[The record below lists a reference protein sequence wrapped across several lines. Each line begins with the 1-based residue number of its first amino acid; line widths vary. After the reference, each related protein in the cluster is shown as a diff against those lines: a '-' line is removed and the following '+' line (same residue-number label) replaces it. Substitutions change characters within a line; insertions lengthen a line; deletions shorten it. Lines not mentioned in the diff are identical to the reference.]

1 MRNALICMIL
11 PLLAAA
17 TASSQPVTL
26 TLDKAVDIAIQKNTS
41 VIQARNNLSAQ
52 QYGVTAAEG
61 GLLPSF
67 EADASFSRSEQW
79 KATPGFSIQG
89 DQLVPNP
96 GFAPSNSYNTG
107 VRGSIVL
114 FNGFANTSNIS
125 YAQSN
130 ANASEYTLDRV
141 QQTTVNQ
148 TNVSFLYVFR
158 TYELM
163 KVSNDNLE
171 RDKKQLERIVE
182 SNKVG
187 ALALA
192 DVYRQQAQVG
202 ADEFALIQAQNT
214 HEKAKADM
222 IAFLGIDVGREYTFD
237 FTGIPSDIDTTEFA
251 PLNAKYSD
259 YQTLVGTA
267 IGKRP
272 DYQGSVETL
281 NGADAS
287 VSMAR
292 ASYLPTISA
301 SGSFGYSG
309 FDNVTG
315 SNYLTDNR
323 SLGISL
329 SASLP
334 IFNGFSRENQ
344 IEQAQ
349 VGRMN
354 AEELVKQNGRQVRVD
369 VRKALLDLEAAEK
382 EVKVSQTTIT
392 SALMDR
398 QIAEE
403 KYNLGSGT
411 LLDLLTA
418 SANYTIAVSNKV
430 SGVVDY
436 LTAKK
441 QMEYVLGVI
450 VR

>member
-1 MRNALICMIL
+1 MRNALFLLLL
-11 PLLAAA
+11 PLLVAG

-26 TLDKAVDIAIQKNTS
+26 TLENSVQIAINKNLS
-41 VIQARNNLSAQ
+41 VIEARNNLAAQ
-52 QYGVTAAEG
+52 QFGVTAAEG
-61 GLLPSF
+61 SFLPSF
-67 EADASFSRSEQW
+67 GASANFSRSQAW
-79 KATPGFSIQG
+79 TPSVVYIQG
-89 DQLVPNP
+89 GQIVKTT
-96 GFAPSNSYNTG
+96 GYSPSNSYTTG
-107 VRGSIVL
+107 ISGSYVL
-114 FNGFANTSNIS
+114 FNGFSNTSNLS
-125 YAQSN
+125 LARSN
-130 ANASEYTLDRV
+130 ANASGYTLDRT

-148 TNVSFLYVFR
+148 TYQSFLNVFK

-163 KVSNDNLE
+163 KVSSDNLE

-202 ADEFALIQAQNT
+202 ADEFALIQAQST

-222 IAFLGIDVGREYTFD
+222 IAFLGADVGMEYTFD
-237 FTGIPSDIDTTEFA
+237 FTGIPSEIDTTEFA
-251 PLNAKYSD
+251 PLNATYSD
-259 YQTLVGTA
+259 YQNLVSTA
-267 IGKRP
+267 IAKRP
-272 DYQGSVETL
+272 DYVGSIETL
-281 NGADAS
+281 NGAKAM
-287 VSMAR
+287 VTMAR
-292 ASYLPTISA
+292 ASYMPTISA

-309 FDNVTG
+309 FDYISE

-323 SLGISL
+323 ALNFGFT
-329 SASLP
+329 ASLP

-344 IEQAQ
+344 VEQAQ

-354 AEELVKQNGRQVRVD
+354 AEEQVKQNERQVRVD

-418 SANYTIAVSNKV
+418 SANYTTAMSNKV

>member
-1 MRNALICMIL
+1 MRNAIFLLLL
-11 PLLAAA
+11 PLLVAG
-17 TASSQPVTL
+17 TAISQPVTL
-26 TLDKAVDIAIQKNTS
+26 TLENSVQIAVNKNLS
-41 VIQARNNLSAQ
+41 IIQARNNLAGQ
-52 QYGVTAAEG
+52 QFGVTAAEG
-61 GLLPSF
+61 NFLPSF
-67 EADASFSRSEQW
+67 GASANFSRSQAW
-79 KATPGFSIQG
+79 TPSVVYIQG
-89 DQLVPNP
+89 GQIVKTT
-96 GFAPSNSYNTG
+96 GYSPSNSYTTG
-107 VRGSIVL
+107 ISGSYVL
-114 FNGFANTSNIS
+114 FNGFSNTSNLS
-125 YAQSN
+125 LARSN
-130 ANASEYTLDRV
+130 ANASEYTLDRT

-148 TNVSFLYVFR
+148 TYQSFLNVFK

-182 SNKVG
+182 SSNVG

-202 ADEFALIQAQNT
+202 ADEFALIQAQST

-222 IAFLGIDVGREYTFD
+222 VAFLGVNVGNEYTFD
-237 FTGIPSDIDTTEFA
+237 FTGIPSEIDTTEFA
-251 PLNAKYSD
+251 PLNATYSD
-259 YQTLVGTA
+259 YQSLVSTA
-267 IGKRP
+267 IAKRP
-272 DYQGSVETL
+272 DYVGSIETL
-281 NGADAS
+281 NGAQAA
-287 VSMAR
+287 VTMAR
-292 ASYLPTISA
+292 ASYMPTISA

-309 FDNVTG
+309 FDYVSE

-323 SLGISL
+323 ALNFGFT
-329 SASLP
+329 ASLP

-344 IEQAQ
+344 VEQAQ

-354 AEELVKQNGRQVRVD
+354 AEEQVKQNERQVRVD
-369 VRKALLDLEAAEK
+369 VRKALLDLEASEK
-382 EVKVSQTTIT
+382 EVRVSRT
-392 SALMDR
+392 SIISAQMDL
-398 QIAEE
+398 QIAQE

-418 SANYTIAVSNKV
+418 EANYTTAASNKV

>member
-1 MRNALICMIL
+1 
-11 PLLAAA
+11 
-17 TASSQPVTL
+17 
-26 TLDKAVDIAIQKNTS
+26 
-41 VIQARNNLSAQ
+41 
-52 QYGVTAAEG
+52 
-61 GLLPSF
+61 
-67 EADASFSRSEQW
+67 
-79 KATPGFSIQG
+79 
-89 DQLVPNP
+89 
-96 GFAPSNSYNTG
+96 
-107 VRGSIVL
+107 
-114 FNGFANTSNIS
+114 
-125 YAQSN
+125 
-130 ANASEYTLDRV
+130 
-141 QQTTVNQ
+141 
-148 TNVSFLYVFR
+148 
-158 TYELM
+158 
-163 KVSNDNLE
+163 
-171 RDKKQLERIVE
+171 
-182 SNKVG
+182 
-187 ALALA
+187 
-192 DVYRQQAQVG
+192 
-202 ADEFALIQAQNT
+202 LIQAQNT

>member
-1 MRNALICMIL
+1 MRNALFLLLL
-11 PLLAAA
+11 PLLVAGTA
-17 TASSQPVTL
+17 TSQPVTL
-26 TLDKAVDIAIQKNTS
+26 TLEKSVQIAIDKNLS
-41 VIQARNNLSAQ
+41 VIQARNNFAAQ
-52 QYGVTAAEG
+52 QYGVTAATG

-67 EADASFSRSEQW
+67 GASASFSRNQAW
-79 KATPGFSIQG
+79 TPSGVSIQG
-89 DQLVPNP
+89 GQYVKY
-96 GFAPSNSYNTG
+96 GGYSPSNQYSTG
-107 VRGSIVL
+107 VSGSYVL

-125 YAQSN
+125 YARSN
-130 ANASEYTLDRV
+130 ANASEYTLDRT

-148 TNVSFLYVFR
+148 THVSFLNIFR

-202 ADEFALIQAQNT
+202 ADEFALIQAQSN

-222 IAFLGIDVGREYTFD
+222 IAFLGVDIGMEYTFD
-237 FTGIPSDIDTTEFA
+237 FSGIPSDIDTTEFA
-251 PLNAKYSD
+251 PLNATYSD
-259 YQTLVGTA
+259 YQNLVSTA
-267 IGKRP
+267 IAKRP
-272 DYQGSVETL
+272 DYRGSIETL
-281 NGADAS
+281 NSAEAS
-287 VSMAR
+287 VTMAR
-292 ASYLPTISA
+292 ASYMPTITA

-309 FDNVTG
+309 FDYLSG

-323 SLGISL
+323 AL
-329 SASLP
+329 SFGFNASLP

-344 IEQAQ
+344 VEQAQ

-354 AEELVKQNGRQVRVD
+354 AEQQVKQNERQVRVD

-382 EVKVSQTTIT
+382 EVRVSQTTIT

-418 SANYTIAVSNKV
+418 SANYTTAVSNKV

>member
-11 PLLAAA
+11 PLLVMAS
-17 TASSQPVTL
+17 ASSQPVTL
-26 TLDKAVDIAIQKNTS
+26 TVEKAVDIALEKNIS
-41 VIQARNNLSAQ
+41 IIQARNNLSAQ
-52 QYGVTAAEG
+52 QFGVTAAVG
-61 GLLPSF
+61 GLLPSL
-67 EADASFSRSEQW
+67 EMDASFARNEQW
-79 KATPGFSIQG
+79 KQTPGFSIQG
-89 DQLVPNP
+89 DQLVPNR
-96 GFAPSNSYNTG
+96 GFGASNSYSTG
-107 VRGSIVL
+107 LGGRMVL
-114 FNGFANTSNIS
+114 FNGFANTSNLS
-125 YAQSN
+125 YAQAN
-130 ANASEYTLDRV
+130 ANASVYTLDRT

-148 TNVSFLYVFR
+148 THQEFLNVFR
-158 TYELM
+158 TYQLM

-202 ADEFALIQAQNT
+202 VDEFALIQAQST

-222 IAFLGIDVGREYTFD
+222 IAFLGIDYGTEYTFD

-251 PLNAKYSD
+251 PLNATYAD
-259 YQTLVGTA
+259 YQNLVGAA
-267 IGKRP
+267 ISKRP
-272 DYQGSVETL
+272 DYLSSIESL
-281 NGADAS
+281 NSAHAS

-292 ASYLPTISA
+292 AGYLPTISA

-309 FDNVTG
+309 YDNVAE

-323 SLGISL
+323 ALSFSL
-329 SASLP
+329 SATLP
-334 IFNGFSRENQ
+334 IFNGFTRENQ

-354 AEELVKQNGRQVRVD
+354 AEELVRQNGRQVRVD
-369 VRKALLDLEAAEK
+369 VRKALLDLEASEK

-418 SANYTIAVSNKV
+418 SANYTTAMSNKV